1 MYINVLINLNRVYK
15 CTYFCWC
22 LSFFVNGIYL
32 DSVDFVKENC
42 YLIIGK
48 YVFWCFNI
56 FKIIFLLKFI
66 NFEIVYMILNYNDLI
81 I

>member
-1 MYINVLINLNRVYK
+1 MYINVLINLNRVFK
-15 CTYFCWC
+15 CIYFCWC

-48 YVFWCFNI
+48 YVFWCFSDYWKELKK
-56 FKIIFLLKFI
+56 KIDIGI
-66 NFEIVYMILNYNDLI
+66 YLI
-81 I
+81 